1 MEEKCIFKSEDYQI
15 EGRIDKKD
23 DHRGVVIT
31 HPHPLYGGD
40 MFNSVVETLYHVYH
54 KNGYTTLRFNFRGVG
69 KSQGSYGKGAG
80 EQKDV
85 LAAHSHLMNSGM
97 TKIDLAGYSFG
108 AWVNA
113 LAARKDIPVR
123 RMVMVSPPVAVID
136 FGTVTSIPFLKL
148 VVAGDRDEFAPPE
161 LIRKMFTKWNP
172 DAHFEII
179 NGADHFYG
187 GYLNALETILSA
199 NLHRLSPTSK

>member
-23 DHRGVVIT
+23 DNRGVVIP

-40 MFNSVVETLYHVYH
+40 MFNSVVETLYHVYQE
-54 KNGYTTLRFNFRGVG
+54 NGYTTLRFNFRGIG

-97 TKIDLAGYSFG
+97 TNIDWKF
-108 AWVNA
+108 
-113 LAARKDIPVR
+113 
-123 RMVMVSPPVAVID
+123 
-136 FGTVTSIPFLKL
+136 
-148 VVAGDRDEFAPPE
+148 
-161 LIRKMFTKWNP
+161 
-172 DAHFEII
+172 
-179 NGADHFYG
+179 
-187 GYLNALETILSA
+187 
-199 NLHRLSPTSK
+199 